1 MTEEE
6 YRQIWVSREGQT
18 TGPYSVKD
26 VHAYLA
32 SGQLEKSDT
41 ASWEGDSEWSNLENI
56 LGFSQKKIKTEKRM
70 DDSFSALLEVPTCG
84 GWWMALI
91 TLALTAVLTIATLNT
106 IPVVT
111 LSCSGGVLLMG
122 NIGIIILWQINV
134 KPKKRLRNKLRNIL
148 LEKIGSFAGMSSF
161 LATLAEDYGKEQMKD
176 SISNLDPWGYGKGF
190 LATQL
195 GELFGNKK
203 IEAEQVEVATKLL
216 LIEQAIEKTGRSYA
230 YSTAIS
236 FLGILALVKPFIDYL
251 NSSYG
256 F

>member
-1 MTEEE
+1 MTERE

-18 TGPYSVKD
+18 IGPYSVKD
-26 VHAYLA
+26 VQAYLA
-32 SGQLEKSDT
+32 SGQLKKSDT

-56 LGFSQKKIKTEKRM
+56 LGFSKKEIKTEKRM
-70 DDSFSALLEVPTCG
+70 DDSFSALLEVPACG

-91 TLALTAVLTIATLNT
+91 TLALTAVLTIVTSNAS
-106 IPVVT
+106 PVVT
-111 LSCSGGVLLMG
+111 LSCSGGALLLG
-122 NIGIIILWQINV
+122 NVGIIILWQLNV
-134 KPKKRLRNKLRNIL
+134 KPRSRLRDELRSIL
-148 LEKIGSFAGMSSF
+148 LEKIGSFAGMTSF

-176 SISNLDPWGYGKGF
+176 SISNLDPMSYGKGF

-195 GELFGNKK
+195 GELFVDKK
-203 IEAEQVEVATKLL
+203 REAEQVEVATKLL

-236 FLGILALVKPFIDYL
+236 FLGILALIKPFIDYM